1 MRIATGGRAVAPRP
15 LLYLMLAAALWGAAV
30 SATKFALHGFDPL
43 ALLTVELMAA
53 TITLWAA
60 LLATGYRPPA
70 SLRVAVLLGLL
81 EPALAYLGD
90 TVGLSRTDAVD
101 GSIISGLEAGLV
113 VVLAALLL
121 GEGITAGAVVAVGLG
136 LAGLVV
142 IAGQGGSASAIGDLY
157 VAGGVL
163 SASLYTIVAKRF
175 DDGSD
180 PLSLTTWQFT
190 SATAAALTVCG
201 LRSVAT
207 GATPAMSAAPQYW
220 LAAVAVGAVGLA
232 GAFLLYNSVLSHVD
246 ASWTA
251 IVLNLIPVFGI
262 LSAIGVLGE
271 HLNAPSAL
279 GSLLIGASVVCL
291 TIFDVRGINGIA
303 PVPGQV
309 QPASSAAEVGGN

>member
-1 MRIATGGRAVAPRP
+1 VRRGTVGGRAGSPRP
-15 LLYLMLAAALWGAAV
+15 LLYLLMAAALWGAAV
-30 SATKFALHGFDPL
+30 SATKFALRGFDPVT
-43 ALLTVELMAA
+43 LLTIELLAA
-53 TITLWAA
+53 TITLWVA

-70 SLRVAVLLGLL
+70 SWRVAAMLGLL

-90 TVGLSRTDAVD
+90 TVGLSRTGAVD
-101 GSIISGLEAGLV
+101 GSIISGLESGLV
-113 VVLAALLL
+113 VVLAAALL
-121 GEGITAGAVVAVGLG
+121 GEGITAVAVVAVGLG

-157 VAGGVL
+157 VAAGVL
-163 SASLYTIVAKRF
+163 SASLYSIVAKRF

-190 SATAAALTVCG
+190 SATAAALGVCV

-207 GATPAMSAAPQYW
+207 GTAPSVSAAPQYW
-220 LAAVAVGAVGLA
+220 LAAVAMGAVGLA
-232 GAFLLYNSVLSHVD
+232 IAFLLYNSVLSHVD

-271 HLNAPSAL
+271 HLDAASAM
-279 GSLLIGASVVCL
+279 GSLLIGASVVYL
-291 TIFDVRGINGIA
+291 TIFDVRGIDGAA
-303 PVPGQV
+303 PITGVQV
-309 QPASSAAEVGGN
+309 HPESSAADAS

>member
-1 MRIATGGRAVAPRP
+1 MRIAAGGRAVTSGP
-15 LLYLMLAAALWGAAV
+15 LLFLVLAAALWGAAV

-43 ALLTVELMAA
+43 ALLTVELIAA
-53 TITLWAA
+53 TITLWVA

-70 SLRVAVLLGLL
+70 SLRVAALLGLL

-142 IAGQGGSASAIGDLY
+142 IAGDGGSASAIGDLY
-157 VAGGVL
+157 VAAGVL

-190 SATAAALTVCG
+190 SATAAALAVCAV
-201 LRSVAT
+201 RSVAT
-207 GATPAMSAAPQYW
+207 STAPALSAAPQYW
-220 LAAVAVGAVGLA
+220 LAAIAVGAIGLA
-232 GAFLLYNSVLSHVD
+232 CSFLLYNSVLARVD
-246 ASWTA
+246 ASWSA

-262 LSAIGVLGE
+262 LSAVGVLGE
-271 HLNAPSAL
+271 HLSAASAM
-279 GSLLIGASVVCL
+279 GSLLIGGSVVCL
-291 TIFDVRGINGIA
+291 TIFDIRGINGIT
-303 PVPGQV
+303 PVAGQV
-309 QPASSAAEVGGN
+309 QPASSPAEVGGN